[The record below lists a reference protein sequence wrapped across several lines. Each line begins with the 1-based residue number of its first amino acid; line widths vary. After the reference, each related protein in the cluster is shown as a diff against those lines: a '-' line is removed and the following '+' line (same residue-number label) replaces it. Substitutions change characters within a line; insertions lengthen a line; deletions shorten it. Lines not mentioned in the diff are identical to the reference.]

1 MKTPRISLKIENP
14 CNENWLG
21 MTEAQQGRFCSS
33 CSKNVVD
40 FSILSDKEIIKMI
53 EKSTGQLCGRF
64 KRTQL
69 NRVIINSKTPRS
81 YQVVYRLLTSLILIP
96 VPAMVLAYNKPKVEA
111 FSPILADK
119 INASLTSND
128 QDPTIKKKL
137 IFSGKVLG
145 NDDQLPVIGATIT
158 IKGTGIKT
166 TTDKNGNFSIQVPED
181 FKSRKVTF
189 VISTIGYEVIELSF
203 KGDHLPLKEKIM
215 LDSASMIL
223 GWITPV
229 TE

>member
-96 VPAMVLAYNKPKVEA
+96 VPALVLAWNKPKVEIL
-111 FSPILADK
+111 SPMLADK

-128 QDPTIKKKL
+128 PDPKISQKL

-145 NDDQLPVIGATIT
+145 KDDHLPVLGATII
-158 IKGTGIKT
+158 IKGTYIKT

-181 FKSRKVTF
+181 FKSRKITF
-189 VISTIGYEVIELSF
+189 VISFIGYAVIERNI
-203 KGDHLPLKEKIM
+203 KKEKLPIKETVILELYSMM
-215 LDSASMIL
+215 LGQVAI
-223 GWITPV
+223 V